1 MASIVPRGAVTAATI
16 LVMSILPAAFPAFFG
31 LSAEIGLAAGLTL
44 FTIGFW
50 ATGVLPEYVTSLIF
64 LAAGMLFAA
73 APASVIFSGFASTAF
88 WLVFAGVVLGA
99 AVNQTGLGARLAE
112 ALVVRLSASY
122 SRLITGLVLVGV
134 ALAFVLPSTM
144 GRVLLLVPIVIA
156 LADRLG
162 LERGRKGRTGMV
174 LATVLATYLVPSAI
188 LPANVPNMVLAG
200 AADALLDIQLRY
212 AAYFFLHFPVLGAI
226 KGAMIVPIILW
237 LFPDKLS
244 GRRIDSEPVKLSL
257 AGRRL
262 SLVLLITLCLWATD
276 FWHGIPPAWIGLSAA
291 LICLLP
297 MAGILKRDSFAR
309 LNTAPIFYVGGM
321 LGLGAYVA
329 ASGLGVL
336 FSAELLTILP
346 LRPGNDAAS
355 FATLGATAGAIGL
368 ITTMPGVGA
377 VLTPIAPEL
386 AASAGWPAIDVLMAL
401 VVGYSTALLP
411 YQVPPMMVALTLTG
425 VTLGAATRSLLVM
438 AILTVV
444 LLWPLDFLWW
454 RLLGLP
460 G

>member
-1 MASIVPRGAVTAATI
+1 MPVRLRASLAAAAILALAVLLAAWPG
-16 LVMSILPAAFPAFFG
+16 LFG
-31 LSAEIGLAAGLTL
+31 LPAEIGLAAGLTL

-50 ATGVLPEYVTSLIF
+50 ATGLLPEYVTSLIF
-64 LAAGMLFAA
+64 LAAAMLLAA

-112 ALVVRLSASY
+112 AMVVRLSSSY
-122 SRLITGLVLVGV
+122 PRLLIGLVLVGV

-144 GRVLLLVPIVIA
+144 GRVLLLIPIVLA
-156 LADRLG
+156 LADRVG
-162 LERGRKGRTGMV
+162 LVHGRKGRTGMV
-174 LATVLATYLVPSAI
+174 MTAVLATYLVPATI

-212 AAYFFLHFPVLGAI
+212 AAYFVLHFPVLGAI
-226 KGAMIVPIILW
+226 KGALIVPVMLW

-244 GRRIDSEPVKLSL
+244 GMPIDGEPVKLSTP
-257 AGRRL
+257 GRRL
-262 SLVLLITLCLWATD
+262 SIVLLITLALWATD
-276 FWHGIPPAWIGLSAA
+276 SWHGISPAWIGLSAA
-291 LICLLP
+291 LVCLLP
-297 MAGILKRDSFAR
+297 MTGIMQRDSFAR

-329 ASGLGVL
+329 FSGLGVL
-336 FSAELLTILP
+336 FSAELLSVLP
-346 LRPGNDAAS
+346 LTPGADAAT
-355 FATLGATAGAIGL
+355 FAGLSTTAAAVGL
-368 ITTMPGVGA
+368 VATMPGVGA

-386 AASAGWPAIDVLMAL
+386 ALSAGWPIMDVLMAL
-401 VVGYSTALLP
+401 VVGYSTAVLP

-425 VTLGAATRSLLVM
+425 VTLGQATRSLVVM

-444 LLWPLDFLWW
+444 LLWPLDYLWW

>member
-1 MASIVPRGAVTAATI
+1 MPVLTSRAAITASVILLLAVV
-16 LVMSILPAAFPAFFG
+16 LAAFPSMVGF
-31 LSAEIGLAAGLTL
+31 SPEIGLAASLTV

-50 ATGVLPEYVTSLIF
+50 ATGLLPEYVTSLIF
-64 LAAGMLFAA
+64 LAAAMLLAA

-112 ALVVRLSASY
+112 AMVVRLSGSY
-122 SRLITGLVLVGV
+122 PRLIAGLVLVGV

-144 GRVLLLVPIVIA
+144 GRVLLLVPIVLA

-162 LERGRKGRTGMV
+162 LERGCKGRTGMV
-174 LATVLATYLVPSAI
+174 LATVLATYLVPATI

-212 AAYFFLHFPVLGAI
+212 AAYFVLHFPVLGAL
-226 KGAMIVPIILW
+226 KGALIVPVILV

-244 GRRIDSEPVKLSL
+244 GARIEREPVTLTP

-262 SLVLLITLCLWATD
+262 SFVLLITLALWATD
-276 FWHGIPPAWIGLSAA
+276 FWHGISPAWIGLAAA

-297 MAGILKRDSFAR
+297 GVGILHRDSFAR

-336 FSAELLTILP
+336 FSTELLAILP
-346 LRPGNDAAS
+346 LRPGADAAN
-355 FATLGATAGAIGL
+355 FAALSATASGVGL
-368 ITTMPGVGA
+368 IATMPGVGA
-377 VLTPIAPEL
+377 VLTPVAPEL
-386 AASAGWPAIDVLMAL
+386 AVSAGWPLVDVLMAY
-401 VVGYSTALLP
+401 VVGFSTAVLP

-425 VTLGAATRSLLVM
+425 VSLAAASRSLVVM
-438 AILTVV
+438 AILTIV